1 MRSLFEFIK
10 RYNYVF
16 LFLLLEVVALVIM
29 GRGTYYQN
37 SRLLRTGNAIAGCW
51 YSWVEGIEGYF
62 DLRAENDRLA
72 QENAMLRAHQEESYL
87 KYNDSVFVVEDTV
100 FRQRFSYMDA
110 QIIKTSVNGQS
121 NFLLIDRGSRQNVKP
136 DMAVISPDGI
146 VGVVVSTTNNFA
158 SIMPVLHPD
167 SRNSVKLKRT
177 GSTGSLIWEGGD
189 YRYAYMVDV
198 PSTHK
203 LYAGDTV
210 VTSGFAHDFPE
221 GIMVG
226 FIDKLYLLKG
236 TGFYKVRIRLSTDFS
251 SLQHVYVINN
261 YFKEEQDSL
270 GVGNGNFH

>member
-10 RYNYVF
+10 RYNYLF
-16 LFLLLEVVALVIM
+16 LFLLLEVCALVIM
-29 GRGTYYQN
+29 GRGTYYQS
-37 SRLLRTGNAIAGCW
+37 SRMLRAGNAIAGRW
-51 YSWVEGIEGYF
+51 YSWVENIESYF
-62 DLRAENDRLA
+62 GLRAENDRLA

-110 QIIKTSVNGQS
+110 QIIKNSVNGQS
-121 NFLLIDRGSRQNVKP
+121 NFLLINRGSRQNVEP

-146 VGVVVSTTNNFA
+146 VGVVVSTTSNFA

-226 FIDKLYLLKG
+226 FVDKLYLLKG

-261 YFKEEQDSL
+261 YFKKEQDSL
-270 GVGNGNFH
+270 RLSSGGSR